1 LSHESTTSAPP
12 RFAITGKPIAQTW
25 ENDHSDFKWA
35 DEWDDVVRKLQGSL
49 VDTKRVM
56 ATLRKAGAAIRDS
69 IDPYLQTTLFAGRA
83 STRVADFAERKLRRL
98 LTEMAMHKISQQ
110 PLADYPWA
118 RHAEEAT
125 RRWPGEISS

>member
-1 LSHESTTSAPP
+1 M
-12 RFAITGKPIAQTW
+12 
-25 ENDHSDFKWA
+25 
-35 DEWDDVVRKLQGSL
+35 VRKLQGSL

-83 STRVADFAERKLRRL
+83 STRVADFAEKKLRRL

-118 RHAEEAT
+118 RHAEERNAEMA
-125 RRWPGEISS
+125 RRNPFYQTYANLYKPG